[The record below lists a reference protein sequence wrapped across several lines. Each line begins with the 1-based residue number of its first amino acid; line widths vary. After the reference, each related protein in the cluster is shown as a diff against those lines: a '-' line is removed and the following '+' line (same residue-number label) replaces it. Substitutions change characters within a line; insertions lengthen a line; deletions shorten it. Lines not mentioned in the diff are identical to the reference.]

1 MTSKLVLDNLAGRTT
16 AGSITIVGEGNS
28 TTTNLQQGLAKQW
41 SKYNQQTPATADSFN
56 TTSITDAATG
66 KFTTVITNVMS
77 STNYTTTGT
86 CISVGNYHGATSG
99 PHTSDVTITT
109 STYGLRTAST
119 SNETLRDMDH
129 NSVLVH
135 GDLA

>member
-1 MTSKLVLDNLAGRTT
+1 M
-16 AGSITIVGEGNS
+16 
-28 TTTNLQQGLAKQW
+28 AKQW

-77 STNYTTTGT
+77 STDYTTIGT

>member
-1 MTSKLVLDNLAGRTT
+1 MANGTIAFDTLQTSGQITGT
-16 AGSITIVGEGNS
+16 AKSVDTDFVVNGS
-28 TTTNLQQGLAKQW
+28 AKQW
-41 SKYNQQTPATADSFN
+41 SKYNQQTPAISDSFN

-66 KFTTVITNVMS
+66 KFTTVITNAMS
-77 STNYTTTGT
+77 NITYTTVGT

-109 STYGLRTAST
+109 TTYGLRTAST

>member
-1 MTSKLVLDNLAGRTT
+1 MVAHGTIAFDTLTTSDQVNTGTEKSLDTSYVFNG
-16 AGSITIVGEGNS
+16 V
-28 TTTNLQQGLAKQW
+28 AKQW

-77 STNYTTTGT
+77 STDYTTIGT

-99 PHTSDVTITT
+99 PQTSDVTITT

>member
-1 MTSKLVLDNLAGRTT
+1 MVAHGTIAFDTLTTSDQVNTGTEK
-16 AGSITIVGEGNS
+16 SIDTSYVFNGVV
-28 TTTNLQQGLAKQW
+28 KQW

-56 TTSITDAATG
+56 TTSITDVATG
-66 KFTTVITNVMS
+66 KFTTVIANVMS

>member
-1 MTSKLVLDNLAGRTT
+1 MANGTIAFDTLSTSGQISGT
-16 AGSITIVGEGNS
+16 AKSVDTDYVVNGS
-28 TTTNLQQGLAKQW
+28 AKQW
-41 SKYNQQTPATADSFN
+41 SKYNQQTPAITDSFN

-66 KFTTVITNVMS
+66 KFTTVITNAMS
-77 STNYTTTGT
+77 NTTYTTVGT

-99 PHTSDVTITT
+99 PQTADVTITT
-109 STYGLRTAST
+109 SNYGLRTAST